1 MGSLHRGALRNFA
14 AYFLAWTGSG
24 LFFFTQDVA
33 RNLAWRV
40 PIPWWSSL
48 VSWLLGVWISAAFT
62 PVILRLGR
70 RFPFERRVWMRR
82 TAIHLPLSLAFSI
95 THLALMSFIL
105 ARLGIYSAVMKPSF
119 GITFFFLMILGFHGN
134 VIAYWTVLGIQAAF
148 HYYHQ
153 YQERRQ
159 KALQLELQASELRT
173 ELVRAQLTALKGQLQ
188 PHFLFNT
195 LNAIMVLV
203 RQERG
208 AQAEEMLSR
217 LSDLLRGVLDEVD
230 AQEVPLRREL
240 EYLELY
246 LAIEEVRF
254 QDRLRVTISTGPETL
269 DALVP
274 HLGLQPL
281 VENAIR
287 HGIGRRSAAG
297 RLEIRAERRD
307 DVLEVRVI
315 DDGPG
320 LSSGDTGDA
329 RDAGSP
335 GIGLANTRA
344 RLRQLYGDGAR
355 LDLANGAGG
364 GAVATLTLPYR
375 AGSGPAEAERLEV
388 HALESV
394 DR

>member
-1 MGSLHRGALRNFA
+1 M
-14 AYFLAWTGSG
+14 G

-40 PIPWWSSL
+40 PISWWSSL

-62 PVILRLGR
+62 PLILWLGR
-70 RFPFERRVWMRR
+70 RFPFERRVWVRR
-82 TAIHLPLSLAFSI
+82 TAIHLLLSLAFAI
-95 THLALMSFIL
+95 THLSVMSFVVT
-105 ARLGIYSAVMKPSF
+105 RLGLYSALMKPSF
-119 GITFFFLMILGFHGN
+119 GATFFLLMILGFHGN
-134 VIAYWTVLGIQAAF
+134 VVAYWTVLGLQTAF
-148 HYYHQ
+148 HYYNQ
-153 YQERRQ
+153 YLERRR

-203 RQERG
+203 RQGKG
-208 AQAEEMLSR
+208 AQAEEMLAR

-240 EYLELY
+240 EYLALY

-287 HGIGRRSAAG
+287 HGITRRTAPGRVDVVARAGGG
-297 RLEIRAERRD
+297 RLHLTVRD
-307 DVLEVRVI
+307 DGV
-315 DDGPG
+315 G
-320 LSSGDTGDA
+320 LPTG
-329 RDAGSP
+329 RPLREGV
-335 GIGLANTRA
+335 GLGVTRA
-344 RLRQLYGDGAR
+344 RLRQLYGAACGIELSAAD
-355 LDLANGAGG
+355 GG
-364 GAVATLTLPYR
+364 GAVCALTIPFR
-375 AGSGPAEAERLEV
+375 QAGAGAPA
-388 HALESV
+388 
-394 DR
+394 